1 MHEIIRLHDRPLCV
15 RLGKRAAQ
23 ELSRRQQPLLAEIDL
38 IFGCM
43 VAKRVWFRETLVDDA
58 VAVTDKLWV
67 CFRSVRYAK
76 TCSLQAI
83 DNGAE
88 SEAFPMK
95 ADKKHYVPDWLEI
108 DFRKGEWSGTFGYDR
123 AVAQENRQRDVNKLL
138 VAST

>member
-1 MHEIIRLHDRPLCV
+1 MNEIIRLHDRPLRV
-15 RLGKRAAQ
+15 RMSKRAQ
-23 ELSRRQQPLLAEIDL
+23 RQLSRRQQPLLAEIDL

-43 VAKRVWFRETLVDDA
+43 VAKRVWFRETPVADA
-58 VAVTDKLWV
+58 VPVSDRLQV

-108 DFRKGEWSGTFGYDR
+108 DFRKGEWKGEYGYDR
-123 AVAQENRQRDVNKLL
+123 AIAQENLQLDLGKPL
-138 VAST
+138 VAGP